1 MMKRVL
7 LWAGLVLLLFLLC
20 DCGTSSGE
28 TIAWSEKDW
37 ATAELPPTIDLTIGT
52 LQQQSNENR
61 RAEVVCSSGFS
72 AFSRETIQED
82 ARLLGC

>member
-1 MMKRVL
+1 MCMMKRVL

-37 ATAELPPTIDLTIGT
+37 AMAELPADNRFDYRDVAAAGKRKSPCRGRVQQW
-52 LQQQSNENR
+52 LQR
-61 RAEVVCSSGFS
+61 IFP
-72 AFSRETIQED
+72 
-82 ARLLGC
+82 